1 MDSKIFD
8 DLHNAILEYDT
19 ELAEILARRIVDERH
34 DLVKAID
41 SMTDALS
48 KIGDGFS
55 KGDLFLPDLVVAG
68 ASVSKAMPIL
78 EKALERA
85 GGKREISGTVVIGT
99 VRGDIHTIG
108 KGLVASLLTAAGFLV
123 IDIGINISPKEFVES
138 VKKYK
143 PDILAMSALMTTTAP
158 EQKMTIDNL
167 IRDGIRDQ
175 VKIMVGGS
183 AITQDF
189 ADSIGADGYDPTAIG
204 ALDLANRL
212 LDQQTS

>member
-48 KIGDGFS
+48 KIGDGFA

-85 GGKREISGTVVIGT
+85 RGKREISGTVVIGT
-99 VRGDIHTIG
+99 VRRDIHTIG